1 MAELLLG
8 GAFVAGKIMDEL
20 RRAAQELQKHG
31 VTPRLAILRVGVDA
45 DDIFYERSIE
55 KCCAKVGV
63 EVCGIPLPR
72 DVQRAELIAALR
84 ALNADASI
92 HGVLPLI
99 PAPAQPRD
107 TAVYETLALKKD
119 VDGVTYRARA
129 ALYSGENRG
138 FAPCTACA
146 CVEMLRRYKISTEGK
161 HVVIVGRSTVAGKPA
176 AMLLLAENATVT
188 VCHSRT
194 VDLPEVCR
202 KADILIAAAG
212 QPGLIGRE
220 HVRAGQ
226 VVLDVGTH
234 MDENGIVRGDVR
246 FDEVAPI
253 VSAITPVPGGVGAV
267 TTPILAAHTVE
278 AAKHS
283 VK

>member
-1 MAELLLG
+1 MTELLLN
-8 GAFVAGKIMDEL
+8 GAFVAEQLMEEI
-20 RRAAQELQKHG
+20 RRDARKLKARG
-31 VTPRLAILRVGVDA
+31 VTPRLAILRAGEDA
-45 DDIFYERSIE
+45 DDIFYERSVE
-55 KCCAKVGV
+55 KCCNKVGV
-63 EVCGIPLPR
+63 EVCRVTLSR
-72 DVQRAELIAALR
+72 SVQRAELIAALR

-92 HGVLPLI
+92 HGVLPLV

-107 TAVYETLALKKD
+107 TAVYETLALRKD

-138 FAPCTACA
+138 FVPCTACA
-146 CVEMLRRYKISTEGK
+146 CVEMLKRYNVSTEGK

-176 AMLLLAENATVT
+176 AMMLLAEHATVT
-188 VCHSRT
+188 ICHSRS

-212 QPGLIGRE
+212 QPGLIGRQ

-246 FDEVAPI
+246 FDEVEPI
-253 VSAITPVPGGVGAV
+253 VSAITPVPGGIGAV

-278 AAKHS
+278 AATRAKA
-283 VK
+283 

>member
-1 MAELLLG
+1 MAEVLLG
-8 GAFVAGKIMDEL
+8 GAFVAEKLMDEL
-20 RRAAQELQKHG
+20 RRDVQELKKQS
-31 VTPRLAILRVGVDA
+31 VTPRLAILRVGEDA
-45 DDIFYERSIE
+45 DDIFYESSIR
-55 KCCAKVGV
+55 KCCSKVGV
-63 EVCGIPLPR
+63 EVCSIPLQA
-72 DVQRAELIAALR
+72 DVQRTELIAALR
-84 ALNADASI
+84 ALNADTSI
-92 HGVLPLI
+92 HGVLPLV

-146 CVEMLRRYKISTEGK
+146 CVEILKRYNISATGK

-176 AMLLLAENATVT
+176 AMMLLGENATVT
-188 VCHSRT
+188 VCHSRSI
-194 VDLPEVCR
+194 DLPEVCR

-220 HVRAGQ
+220 HVHAGQ

-246 FDEVAPI
+246 FDEVAP
-253 VSAITPVPGGVGAV
+253 VVYAITPVPGGVGAV

-278 AAKHS
+278 AAKYA
-283 VK
+283 VR

>member
-8 GAFVAGKIMDEL
+8 GAFVAEKIMEEIRRDAREL
-20 RRAAQELQKHG
+20 KNHG
-31 VTPRLAILRVGVDA
+31 VTPRLAILRVGEDA

-63 EVCGIPLPR
+63 ETCSIPLPA

-99 PAPAQPRD
+99 PAPAQPRG

-129 ALYSGENRG
+129 ALYSGESRG

-146 CVEMLRRYKISTEGK
+146 CVEMLRRYKISTEGR

-176 AMLLLAENATVT
+176 AMMLLTENATVT
-188 VCHSRT
+188 VCHSRSG
-194 VDLPEVCR
+194 DLPEVCR

-212 QPGLIGRE
+212 QPGLIGRQ

-234 MDENGIVRGDVR
+234 MDENGVVRGDVR
-246 FDEVAPI
+246 FDEVEPI
-253 VSAITPVPGGVGAV
+253 VRAITPVPGGIGAV

-278 AAKHS
+278 AAKHT
-283 VK
+283 VR